1 MNKNIIRIV
10 QTVKGILMLIGAAA
24 LILSMVY
31 TIRGLFKSQDTLNAA
46 AKSQSSAADSEP
58 KSSGFLTKSDSSS
71 SSSTSSIY
79 PISYETPNGVLL
91 ISEEDI
97 VDAALVAEHEMAANR
112 DAYSQGY
119 VDTIQRYVA
128 STIFNRAAYLQIS
141 VKEAITQEG
150 QYLDLYSLDYYPPER
165 TLNNVLSVAKGE
177 FNSNGAVIEMSFIST
192 NDISE
197 AQEIM
202 EEQIGS
208 PVSPVKAI
216 EMADGRLWMTAA
228 INNTFME

>member
-1 MNKNIIRIV
+1 MSKNIIRIV

-46 AKSQSSAADSEP
+46 AKSQSLAADSEP

-208 PVSPVKAI
+208 PVIPVKAI
-216 EMADGRLWMTAA
+216 KMADGRLWMTAA

>member
-1 MNKNIIRIV
+1 
-10 QTVKGILMLIGAAA
+10 
-24 LILSMVY
+24 
-31 TIRGLFKSQDTLNAA
+31 
-46 AKSQSSAADSEP
+46 
-58 KSSGFLTKSDSSS
+58 
-71 SSSTSSIY
+71 
-79 PISYETPNGVLL
+79 
-91 ISEEDI
+91 
-97 VDAALVAEHEMAANR
+97 MAANR
-112 DAYSQGY
+112 DEYSQGY
-119 VDTIQRYVA
+119 LDTIQRYVA

-202 EEQIGS
+202 EEQIGY
-208 PVSPVKAI
+208 PVIPVKAI

>member
-1 MNKNIIRIV
+1 M
-10 QTVKGILMLIGAAA
+10 
-24 LILSMVY
+24 
-31 TIRGLFKSQDTLNAA
+31 
-46 AKSQSSAADSEP
+46 
-58 KSSGFLTKSDSSS
+58 TKSDSSS

-208 PVSPVKAI
+208 PVIPVKAI

>member
-1 MNKNIIRIV
+1 
-10 QTVKGILMLIGAAA
+10 
-24 LILSMVY
+24 
-31 TIRGLFKSQDTLNAA
+31 
-46 AKSQSSAADSEP
+46 
-58 KSSGFLTKSDSSS
+58 
-71 SSSTSSIY
+71 
-79 PISYETPNGVLL
+79 
-91 ISEEDI
+91 
-97 VDAALVAEHEMAANR
+97 MAANR

-208 PVSPVKAI
+208 PVIPVKAI
-216 EMADGRLWMTAA
+216 KMADGRLWMTAA